1 MVTDTEVRR
10 PRALAVARAVAY
22 VAAAIAMLVLFVLT
36 LLFLAFLG
44 ALGVLSAV
52 VFDATNGLV
61 VTAFGAFGLL
71 VCGVVAYSIV
81 WATRRADE
89 WLVET
94 ARGPDPLDEITARY
108 VDGEIDEVGL
118 ERDIE
123 RVVAEGGEP
132 DARIDAGTAPQRP
145 TGRHQRSRRRPGHRS
160 RSQRVQL
167 TSDLLPARRFVPA
180 DVPRRQGAY
189 RQSVANVPTV
199 SACCPAN
206 RTECDWIL
214 IRVASDVAGSD
225 GTDCYSSYPARD
237 APLDGRLP
245 ESAGDPCS

>member
-10 PRALAVARAVAY
+10 PRALAVARAMAY

-52 VFDATNGLV
+52 VFDAANALV
-61 VTAFGAFGLL
+61 VTAFGVFGLL
-71 VCGVVAYSIV
+71 VCGVVAYTIL

-94 ARGPDPLDEITARY
+94 ARAPDPLDDITARY

-123 RVVAEGGEP
+123 RVVAEGDSP
-132 DARIDAGTAPQRP
+132 TPAPT
-145 TGRHQRSRRRPGHRS
+145 TGRPH
-160 RSQRVQL
+160 
-167 TSDLLPARRFVPA
+167 SDPPVAIHVPDDDPATAPARR
-180 DVPRRQGAY
+180 
-189 RQSVANVPTV
+189 
-199 SACCPAN
+199 
-206 RTECDWIL
+206 E
-214 IRVASDVAGSD
+214 SD
-225 GTDCYSSYPARD
+225 
-237 APLDGRLP
+237 
-245 ESAGDPCS
+245 